1 MKKNSTQ
8 KEILLIT
15 GTSFSSRQL
24 CERNDG
30 GNSKS
35 LSEIEQLEEACWNG
49 LIHEMLPEIFEQGEG
64 STNLYLWQIKT
75 ASHFLE
81 LELGQ
86 SYQTTDAYFSIDPYC
101 FLETEHYS

>member
-1 MKKNSTQ
+1 MKQ
-8 KEILLIT
+8 YAMQQEILLML
-15 GTSFSSRQL
+15 GTSFSSMEYL
-24 CERNDG
+24 EKDDS
-30 GNSKS
+30 GNLNH
-35 LSEIEQLEEACWNG
+35 LSEKEKLEQACWNG
-49 LIHEMLPEIFEQGEG
+49 LLREMLPEIFEQGEG